1 MEIEQELANIT
12 PKGETLL
19 TIGVFDGVHAGHRY
33 LLEKLQQRAAEK
45 NLLSGVV
52 TFNHHHS
59 PGSPTKCPG
68 VYVLA

>member
-1 MEIEQELANIT
+1 MEIEQELASIT
-12 PKGETLL
+12 PQGETLL

-52 TFNHHHS
+52 TFNPHPQS
-59 PGSPTKCPG
+59 
-68 VYVLA
+68 VLHPHNQ